1 MSVSLWWFSTVSQVT
16 GQSQCPVGL
25 QGQFWVPTP
34 FCRSWFS
41 RQYLR
46 LSKAAE
52 RHTSLLSLSCHPHD
66 SPRAC
71 PPLDNEEGHK
81 AKVLYSRWLLILY
94 KDVWRVYF
102 WKPIISSPGFLQ
114 HVASALNTSLFA
126 LHRILGLRVH
136 FSTRNNFQYHV
147 PYTSLS
153 NYIPRLCILH
163 WKKILSNI
171 YYHTGP

>member
-1 MSVSLWWFSTVSQVT
+1 MGLSNFLVFLDYYDILKVNINPNIWSWST
-16 GQSQCPVGL
+16 
-25 QGQFWVPTP
+25 
-34 FCRSWFS
+34 
-41 RQYLR
+41 
-46 LSKAAE
+46 SKCIAII
-52 RHTSLLSLSCHPHD
+52 SCHPHD

-102 WKPIISSPGFLQ
+102 WKPVISSPGFLQ